1 LEPKL
6 ELEDEERIKKV
17 HTKSPNVT
25 PRLSIV
31 KKIQK
36 KGKKERK
43 KEENKIGGREGR
55 DEMMKEKMMTLVKP
69 IQVLSL
75 VLSN

>member
-1 LEPKL
+1 M
-6 ELEDEERIKKV
+6 
-17 HTKSPNVT
+17 T

-31 KKIQK
+31 KKIQIQK
-36 KGKKERK
+36 KGK

-55 DEMMKEKMMTLVKP
+55 DEMMKEKMMTLAEP

-75 VLSN
+75 VRMLSR

>member
-1 LEPKL
+1 MEPKL
-6 ELEDEERIKKV
+6 ELKDEERIKKV
-17 HTKSPNVT
+17 HTKSPNMT

-31 KKIQK
+31 KKIQIQK
-36 KGKKERK
+36 KRK

-55 DEMMKEKMMTLVKP
+55 DEMMKEKRMTLVEP

-75 VLSN
+75 VRILSR

>member
-1 LEPKL
+1 M
-6 ELEDEERIKKV
+6 
-17 HTKSPNVT
+17 T

-31 KKIQK
+31 KKIQIQK
-36 KGKKERK
+36 KRK

-55 DEMMKEKMMTLVKP
+55 DEMMKEKRMTLVEP

-75 VLSN
+75 VRILSR